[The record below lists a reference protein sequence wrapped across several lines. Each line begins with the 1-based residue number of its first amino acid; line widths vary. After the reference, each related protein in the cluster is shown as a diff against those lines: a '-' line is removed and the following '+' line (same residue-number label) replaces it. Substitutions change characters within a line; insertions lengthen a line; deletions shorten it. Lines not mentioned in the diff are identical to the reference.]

1 MKNENLTSYLLIDI
15 GNTNVHFA
23 VSKKKKIIF
32 RNRVKHSE
40 FILSLHRSVKKYSVS
55 KAVICS
61 VVPKFSSNAV
71 KALKKNNVKVLE
83 CGKDISI
90 PVKNLYK
97 YPSEVGQD
105 RLLNVY
111 TASRLYKN
119 VRIVV
124 DLGTALT
131 FDFISKKN
139 EYQGGMIFP
148 GVQLSLNSLL
158 NNCALLPGKVFLR
171 KTNRLKGKTTGE
183 CINSG
188 IVFGYSF
195 LIGGIIKY
203 FREKVIKGN
212 FKVVLTGGDSALI
225 HKDIAGIDYI
235 DPDLSLKGLNLLI
248 SSL

>member
-1 MKNENLTSYLLIDI
+1 MENEDLTPCLIDI

-23 VSKKKKIIF
+23 VSKKRKIIF
-32 RNRVKHSE
+32 RDRVKHTS
-40 FILSLHRSVKKYSVS
+40 FILSLPKIVKKYSVS
-55 KAVICS
+55 KAVMCS
-61 VVPKFSSNAV
+61 VVPKFSSKAV
-71 KALKKNNVKVLE
+71 RALRRSNVKTSE

-97 YPSEVGQD
+97 FPSEVGQD

-111 TASRLYKN
+111 AVSRLYKN

-131 FDFISKKN
+131 FDFISKRN

-148 GVQLSLNSLL
+148 GVGLSLNSLL
-158 NNCALLPGKVFLR
+158 NNCALLPGKISLR
-171 KTNRLKGKTTGE
+171 KTSRLKGKTTGE

-195 LIGGIIKY
+195 LIGGLIKH
-203 FREKVIKGN
+203 FRENVTKGD
-212 FKVVLTGGDSALI
+212 FKVVLTGGDSPLI
-225 HKDIAGIDYI
+225 IKDIAGVDYT
-235 DPDLSLKGLNLLI
+235 DTDLSLKGLNLLAVE
-248 SSL
+248 